1 MPHGAGGS
9 VALFA
14 TRNGFGLT
22 SSPSQEY
29 APPAEMLRQK
39 KPRLAL
45 ASMFQHRKLKRRRR
59 EEEEKKKRRR
69 REEEAPNFGHREAP
83 IWTQQSAE
91 SARQS
96 ARSIERCGV
105 DHAALH
111 ACIPVDGPAGD
122 GVGGREQRKGRGG
135 QNDVDVIAP
144 GPGGGPEPGDRD
156 CDVGRRGRGW
166 RGRPR
171 VAGGARA
178 VATRV

>member
-69 REEEAPNFGHREAP
+69 REEEEKKKPQILDTEKPQFGHNRAP
-83 IWTQQSAE
+83 KVRANQHGAS
-91 SARQS
+91 S
-96 ARSIERCGV
+96 GV
-105 DHAALH
+105 
-111 ACIPVDGPAGD
+111 V
-122 GVGGREQRKGRGG
+122 
-135 QNDVDVIAP
+135 
-144 GPGGGPEPGDRD
+144 
-156 CDVGRRGRGW
+156 
-166 RGRPR
+166 
-171 VAGGARA
+171 
-178 VATRV
+178 